1 MKKEKLEITKNN
13 YEGYTKLYDTYF
25 FDKKDEPRIYKAIL
39 GGVFMLGIGFCGVIF
54 SPVPL
59 LFSAVLPLSI
69 GLTIGSVRDII
80 LEKQDELKKQYPDL
94 NYKIPKQ
101 ELEESLK
108 EVGIVTKDDYGY
120 PSVDVTR
127 FEETLQ
133 KFEETLQK
141 FEEEKEKHF
150 MDQSRNYSSFEDR
163 NNPKREA
170 NKVIVKKKK
179 N

>member
-133 KFEETLQK
+133 KFEE
-141 FEEEKEKHF
+141 EKEKHF

-170 NKVIVKKKK
+170 NKVLVKKKK